1 MKKRPDKT
9 KKAQHEP
16 TNWDLFECLL
26 GLSERIFTLEKIVK
40 NLMFMILTINLITMI
55 LVLSK

>member
-1 MKKRPDKT
+1 MKKIPNEIKKT
-9 KKAQHEP
+9 HDEP
-16 TNWDLFECLL
+16 TNWILFDCLL

-40 NLMFMILTINLITMI
+40 ILMFMILTINLITMI